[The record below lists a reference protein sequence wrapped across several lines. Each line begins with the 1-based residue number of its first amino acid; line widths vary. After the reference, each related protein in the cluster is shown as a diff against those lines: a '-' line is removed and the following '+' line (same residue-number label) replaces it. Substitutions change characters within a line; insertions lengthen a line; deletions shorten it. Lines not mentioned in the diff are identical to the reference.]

1 MLVKSARF
9 PELPGCSPGVRN
21 NGGSG
26 NSGEHFPKKATCA
39 NHRSAVRWFGEFR
52 WWREIGTGGGKS
64 ALRNARTPM
73 ADPGAGAATTVVA
86 TPSPSGS
93 MVEAALVTPEKKKP
107 PRFAG
112 PRIEPV
118 GKRIRIMEEVGCHP
132 LPTCEARPAIEQ
144 RPTNVS
150 GHGLCAGRRRRI

>member
-1 MLVKSARF
+1 MRAGKLVV
-9 PELPGCSPGVRN
+9 G
-21 NGGSG
+21 
-26 NSGEHFPKKATCA
+26 
-39 NHRSAVRWFGEFR
+39 
-52 WWREIGTGGGKS
+52 REI
-64 ALRNARTPM
+64 ARTLM

-93 MVEAALVTPEKKKP
+93 TEEAARVTPEKKKP

-118 GKRIRIMEEVGCHP
+118 GKRIRTMEEVGCQP

-144 RPTNVS
+144 RPTTVS